1 MENAAT
7 EHSNDAFILSSADL
21 KRFVF
26 SCLWEYAILWALKH
40 TKRFGGNRGVTMNNQ
55 SWKERQRRGKKAGGM
70 AFGIALV
77 ACFWLLHFSGL
88 FGVIGAFIFAGIVSN
103 IVRSVASGPL
113 PKANNHQSEER
124 KARAAMPVAAPP
136 MEKTGNTDVDS
147 LLDKGQKA
155 IEEIRDENLKI
166 PDALLTDKLAQLEIL
181 TGEIFRAVHDKPE
194 KAPQIRKFMEYYLPT
209 TLKIVRTYRTI
220 SERGIGGSEI
230 VEARQRID
238 DALGTVIKGCRTLLN
253 KLYQDDVLDITTDID
268 VLEQMLKRDGLTE
281 TELQMAADQARRAA
295 EINAAVDRK
304 ATSAAPAQQIAQPQ
318 RQTATASDGS
328 QAQQNEY

>member
-1 MENAAT
+1 M
-7 EHSNDAFILSSADL
+7 S
-21 KRFVF
+21 
-26 SCLWEYAILWALKH
+26 
-40 TKRFGGNRGVTMNNQ
+40 NQ
-55 SWKERQRRGKKAGGM
+55 SWKERHRRAKKAGSM

-77 ACFWLLHFSGL
+77 SCFWLLHFSGP

-103 IVRSVASGPL
+103 IVRSVAAGPL
-113 PKANNHQSEER
+113 PKANNNQSEER

-136 MEKTGNTDVDS
+136 LEKTGNTDVDT
-147 LLDKGQKA
+147 LLEKGRKA

-166 PDALLTDKLAQLEIL
+166 PDALLTDKLAQLELL

-238 DALGTVIKGCRTLLN
+238 DALGTVLKGCRTLLN

-295 EINAAVDRK
+295 EINAAVDAK
-304 ATSAAPAQQIAQPQ
+304 AKTAVPQAAQQAQPQ
-318 RQTATASDGS
+318 QQTAAATGGS
-328 QAQQNEY
+328 QAQQSEY